1 MHMSLKML
9 SISLISASTFLIT
22 PAFAASKKVPAQE
35 QNIDVSQDQASLEE
49 IATVYNLSKLCP
61 SLVKDKATFEKAYDV
76 ELKKVLPNEA
86 NPKTFVQTLAK
97 QKDFQLK
104 LKDVQK
110 ASAKFSKKENAEMC
124 QEVADYR
131 Y

>member
-1 MHMSLKML
+1 MHMTLKML
-9 SISLISASTFLIT
+9 SISLISVSFLAIS
-22 PAFAASKKVPAQE
+22 PAFAASKKTQTE
-35 QNIDVSQDQASLEE
+35 DQNIDVSQDQASLEE

-76 ELKKVLPNEA
+76 ELKKVLPNES

-110 ASAKFSKKENAEMC
+110 ASSKFSKKENAEMC

>member
-9 SISLISASTFLIT
+9 SIGLISVSSFLIT
-22 PAFAASKKVPAQE
+22 PAFAASKKNQTQE
-35 QNIDVSQDQASLEE
+35 QNIDVSQSQASLEE

-61 SLVKDKATFEKAYDV
+61 SLVKDKLTFEKAYDV

-86 NPKTFVQTLAK
+86 DPKTYVQTLAK
-97 QKDFQLK
+97 QKNFQAK
-104 LKDVQK
+104 LKEVQK
-110 ASAKFSKKENAEMC
+110 ASAKFSKKENTEMC